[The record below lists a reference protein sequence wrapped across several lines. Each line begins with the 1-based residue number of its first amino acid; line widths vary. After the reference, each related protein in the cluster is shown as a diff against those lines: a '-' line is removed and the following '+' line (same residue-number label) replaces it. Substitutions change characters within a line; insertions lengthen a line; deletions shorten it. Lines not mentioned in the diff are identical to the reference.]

1 MRFLGID
8 PGLQHT
14 GWGVIES
21 KNDSLRFIA
30 AGVINT
36 SPKQEMPDRLVDIY
50 KGLVGVLD
58 RYKPDAAAIEET
70 YVNKNY
76 GSSLKLAHA
85 RSAAILTLSLSSL
98 KPIEYSAKTIK
109 KTLVGSGGAEKQQV
123 MNMLNLLMPGIK
135 ISSKDA
141 SDAVAIAVCHS
152 RFYRPTA
159 HLNIANF

>member
-1 MRFLGID
+1 MRVLGID

-14 GWGVIES
+14 GWGIIES
-21 KNDSLRFIA
+21 NNDSLKFIA

-36 SPKQEMPDRLVDIY
+36 SSKKDMADRLVDIHN
-50 KGLVGVLD
+50 GLIGVMD
-58 RYKPDAAAIEET
+58 KYYPSTSAIEET
-70 YVNKNY
+70 YVNENY

-85 RSAAILTLSLSSL
+85 RSAAILTLSLKGI
-98 KPIEYSAKTIK
+98 KPCEYSAKTVK
-109 KTLVGSGGAEKQQV
+109 KTLVGSGNAEKQQI

-135 ISSKDA
+135 VTSKDA

-159 HLNIANF
+159 RLNIANF